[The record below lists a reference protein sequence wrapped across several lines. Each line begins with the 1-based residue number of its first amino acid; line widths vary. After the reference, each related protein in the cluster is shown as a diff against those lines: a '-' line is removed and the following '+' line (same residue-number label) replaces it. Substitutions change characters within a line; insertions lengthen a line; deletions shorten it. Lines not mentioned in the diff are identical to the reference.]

1 MTQHNE
7 TSEKF
12 YALEYRP
19 KDKGCMVAVFV
30 TPEARELWLSDRD
43 VKPGF
48 IREAITNDI
57 LEKLHQESA
66 KAPINEKLFE
76 ILSTRYAPTGE
87 KVH

>member
-1 MTQHNE
+1 MTKNNE
-7 TSEKF
+7 ISEKF

-19 KDKGCMVAVFV
+19 KDKSCMVAVFF
-30 TPEARELWLSDRD
+30 TPEARELWLSDG

-48 IREAITNDI
+48 IREAITADI

-66 KAPINEKLFE
+66 KAPINKKLFE